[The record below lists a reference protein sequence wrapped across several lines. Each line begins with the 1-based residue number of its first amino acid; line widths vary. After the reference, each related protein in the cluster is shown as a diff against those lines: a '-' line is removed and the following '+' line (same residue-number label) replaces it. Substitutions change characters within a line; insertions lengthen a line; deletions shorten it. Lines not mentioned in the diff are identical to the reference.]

1 MTDTITGLLAGNAA
15 RAGDRTAFHFLDFD
29 GADTVLTWADLYAH
43 ALGFAHE
50 LTSRGLA
57 GQRALLVYDS
67 GTDFQ
72 VAFLGCLLAGVTA
85 VPAPPP
91 RVPYARSLHRLA
103 GIQRDCA
110 APVVVTRKATIAAL
124 QEHLAVTPELA
135 GVDWLTVDDAAPSR
149 DERGLTPFGATDL
162 AYLQYTS
169 GSTSSPKG
177 VAVTQADVLA
187 NCAAMHDAWRHDAD
201 SVLVSWL
208 PMFHDMG
215 LVYCGLLPVVHAMPT
230 VLMTPS
236 AFAARPLRWLTAM
249 AEFGGTHSIAPHFG
263 FDLSVRKV
271 APADAAGLDLSR
283 WRVVVNASEPIRAAS
298 LRRFTEA
305 FAATG
310 FRGEAIL
317 PAYGLAEAT
326 LMVTSARAGAG
337 PVTGQ
342 FDPDALAAGIGT
354 PLAGG
359 HEVVSCG
366 SALAGFDIRVVDP
379 DTGTALPDGR
389 CGEVWVAGPSVTA
402 GYFRH
407 PDATAAS
414 FGATLDGRSGYL
426 RTGDIGF
433 LRDGELYVTA
443 RRKDLIIVAGRNHHP
458 HDIEATV
465 FEAHPAL
472 RLGCAAAFAVDDG
485 TEEHVVVV
493 QEVND
498 DAIARPVAAEA
509 VAAVRRAVAEAH
521 ELRVSAVVLI
531 RKSTLDKTSS
541 GKIQRSASRARFA
554 DGTLDVVASWRSTRL
569 GGSGEVA
576 YADDVRTWLRGRVSA
591 LTGVAERDLAD
602 GEPLAS
608 YGIGSVEA
616 AELTGGLAEI
626 VGRSLP
632 DSYLYDHPTIDRVVA
647 AVEGRATVAVP
658 EVRETRAGTDEIAIV
673 GIGCRV
679 PGASSA
685 RELWDLLRG
694 GRDAVREVPADR
706 WAARPDE
713 PALRWAGLVDDLTSV
728 DTGFFGLSP
737 REAAA
742 MDPQQRMLLAVS
754 WEAVEDAGL
763 DPTALAGT
771 DTGCFVGVWSPEFA
785 LRADFS
791 DPYLATGSAHSIAA
805 NRLSYQLDLRGPSI
819 AIDTA
824 CSSSLVAVHLAVRSL
839 LDGECSVALAGG
851 ANVVLSPEV
860 TAAFAKGH
868 LLSPTGRC
876 RSFGADADGYVRAEG
891 AAVVVL
897 KRLADARADG
907 DDVYAVIR
915 GSAVNHD
922 GRTNGLTAPSGAAQE
937 AVIRAAHRR
946 AGTRPADV
954 DLVEAHGSGTPVGD
968 LIEATALG
976 ATVGA
981 ERAGTPCVIG
991 SVKSNLGHLEA
1002 AAGAAGLVR
1011 AALSLYHREVP
1022 PTLHVDRVNPRL
1034 DLDALGLAVN
1044 TAPVPLPDTR
1054 PALAGVS
1061 SFGFGGANAHVVLAA
1076 ADAVPST
1083 APVVPERAVLLPV
1096 SARTETALA
1105 ALADRYRALLDDPA
1119 VSVAALCHSAG
1130 RRAQHALRAGVVGT
1144 GRAGLRAALDRVR
1157 GVAATPGA
1165 LGFGFGEQGR
1175 AAGLGARLFL
1185 QEPVFRAAVTACADV
1200 VRELAGWSLTDL
1212 LVTEAD
1218 VSAELAAPV
1227 RVAVHIGLV
1236 DLLAHWGVRPDTATG
1251 TGVGALSAAYALGTL
1266 DRAAAMTR
1274 ALRGEPGPT
1283 TKPGAAV
1290 TTVDCQAGIPGAI
1303 PLLTPGADDRTGLL
1317 TVAARLYEAGYALDW
1332 AAVCGTSARVRPPA
1346 YPWDGVDLPLPGSA
1360 PKPVPVKEIAP
1371 VSASERDY
1379 REVVRAAVAD
1389 LLGTTPDRVDNHST
1403 FNHLGMDSMTGVDL
1417 HERLEA
1423 DLGVELPE
1431 TAVLNYPSV
1440 ARMAEF
1446 LTTVAAPAKP
1456 AEPTDEEVVDA
1467 LLADLLP
1474 LLETDHPGKD

>member
-1 MTDTITGLLAGNAA
+1 
-15 RAGDRTAFHFLDFD
+15 
-29 GADTVLTWADLYAH
+29 
-43 ALGFAHE
+43 
-50 LTSRGLA
+50 
-57 GQRALLVYDS
+57 
-67 GTDFQ
+67 
-72 VAFLGCLLAGVTA
+72 
-85 VPAPPP
+85 
-91 RVPYARSLHRLA
+91 
-103 GIQRDCA
+103 
-110 APVVVTRKATIAAL
+110 
-124 QEHLAVTPELA
+124 
-135 GVDWLTVDDAAPSR
+135 
-149 DERGLTPFGATDL
+149 
-162 AYLQYTS
+162 
-169 GSTSSPKG
+169 
-177 VAVTQADVLA
+177 
-187 NCAAMHDAWRHDAD
+187 
-201 SVLVSWL
+201 
-208 PMFHDMG
+208 
-215 LVYCGLLPVVHAMPT
+215 
-230 VLMTPS
+230 
-236 AFAARPLRWLTAM
+236 
-249 AEFGGTHSIAPHFG
+249 
-263 FDLSVRKV
+263 
-271 APADAAGLDLSR
+271 
-283 WRVVVNASEPIRAAS
+283 
-298 LRRFTEA
+298 
-305 FAATG
+305 
-310 FRGEAIL
+310 
-317 PAYGLAEAT
+317 
-326 LMVTSARAGAG
+326 
-337 PVTGQ
+337 
-342 FDPDALAAGIGT
+342 
-354 PLAGG
+354 
-359 HEVVSCG
+359 
-366 SALAGFDIRVVDP
+366 
-379 DTGTALPDGR
+379 
-389 CGEVWVAGPSVTA
+389 VTA

-414 FGATLDGRSGYL
+414 FGAVLDGRSGYL

-485 TEEHVVVV
+485 AEEHVVVV

-498 DAIARPVAAEA
+498 DAVARPVAAVA
-509 VAAVRRAVAEAH
+509 VAAVRRSVAEAH

-554 DGTLDVVASWRSTRL
+554 GGTLDVVASWRSTRL
-569 GGSGEVA
+569 GGSGEVE
-576 YADDVRTWLRGRVSA
+576 YADDVRTWLRARVSA

-632 DSYLYDHPTIDRVVA
+632 DSYLYDHPTIDRVAA
-647 AVEGRATVAVP
+647 AVEGRAPAPVV
-658 EVRETRAGTDEIAIV
+658 EVRRPHDGTDEIAIV

-685 RELWDLLRG
+685 RELWALLRG
-694 GRDAVREVPADR
+694 GRDAVGEVPADR
-706 WAARPDE
+706 WPAMPE

-742 MDPQQRMLLAVS
+742 MDPQQRMLLAVG

-771 DTGCFVGVWSPEFA
+771 DAGCFVGVWSPEFA
-785 LRADFS
+785 LRADFA
-791 DPYLATGSAHSIAA
+791 DPYLTTGSAHSIAA

-839 LDGECSVALAGG
+839 LDGECSIALAGG
-851 ANVVLSPEV
+851 CNVVLSPEV
-860 TAAFAKGH
+860 TAAFAKAH

-891 AAVVVL
+891 AVVVVL

-946 AGTRPADV
+946 AGTRAGDV

-968 LIEATALG
+968 LIEAAALG

-981 ERAGTPCVIG
+981 GRAGTPCVLG

-1076 ADAVPST
+1076 ADAVPS
-1083 APVVPERAVLLPV
+1083 ALPVPERAMLLPV

-1105 ALADRYRALLDDPA
+1105 TLAGRYRALLDDPA
-1119 VSVAALCHSAG
+1119 VSAAALCHSAG
-1130 RRAQHALRAGVVGT
+1130 RRAQHALRAGVVGAD
-1144 GRAGLRAALDRVR
+1144 RAALRAALDGVR
-1157 GVAATPGA
+1157 GVAAARGTLRFA
-1165 LGFGFGEQGR
+1165 FGEQGQ

-1185 QEPVFRAAVTACADV
+1185 QEPVFRAAVTACAAV
-1200 VRELAGWSLTDL
+1200 VADLAGWSLTDL
-1212 LVTEAD
+1212 LVSGPA
-1218 VSAELAAPV
+1218 VAPELAAPV
-1227 RVAVHIGLV
+1227 RVAIHIGLV
-1236 DLLAHWGVRPDTATG
+1236 DLLAHWGIRADTATG
-1251 TGVGALSAAYALGTL
+1251 DGDGALSAAYALGAL
-1266 DRAAAMTR
+1266 DRATAMAR
-1274 ALRGEPGPT
+1274 VVRGEPGPST
-1283 TKPGAAV
+1283 GAADAV

-1303 PLLTPGADDRTGLL
+1303 PLLTPGADDRAGLL
-1317 TVAARLYEAGYALDW
+1317 AVAARLYEAGYAPDW
-1332 AAVCGTSARVRPPA
+1332 AAVCGTSAGVRPPA
-1346 YPWDGVDLPLPGSA
+1346 YPWDGVDIPLPGSA
-1360 PKPVPVKEIAP
+1360 PKPAPAPAPAGGTAP
-1371 VSASERDY
+1371 VSPSERDY
-1379 REVVRAAVAD
+1379 REVVRSAVAD

-1423 DLGVELPE
+1423 DLGVELPA

-1440 ARMAEF
+1440 ARMAGF
-1446 LTTVAAPAKP
+1446 LSTLTTPATPAAP

-1474 LLETDHPGKD
+1474 LLETDHPRKD